1 MFKNIVLVIIIG
13 ALGYL
18 AAMVFPP
25 PASWQANVNNLIGGS
40 ESLLSDND
48 SNTNSNSSSEQGSA
62 QENTNPSDNDNAN
75 DSEQQSDETLFV
87 QQDLLFS
94 PVNSVEQS
102 TLVLGAFTNS
112 ELANHAIAQI
122 NLQNDAEQHAFKL
135 PTGTEGVLVTIGK
148 YDSLQAATKAKLDIE
163 AFHNINLQLAKYPE
177 KAPPEKD
184 ENAQMAEN
192 LIEVL
197 QSLQSQ

>member
-1 MFKNIVLVIIIG
+1 MFKNIVLVVIIG

-18 AAMVFPP
+18 AAMMFPP
-25 PASWQANVNNLIGGS
+25 PASWQANVDNLIGGS
-40 ESLLSDND
+40 ETLLSDND
-48 SNTNSNSSSEQGSA
+48 TNSSSEQGSA

-75 DSEQQSDETLFV
+75 DSEQQSDESLFV

-94 PVNSVEQS
+94 PVNNAEQS
-102 TLVLGAFTNS
+102 TLVLGVFTNS

-163 AFHNINLQLAKYPE
+163 AFHNINLQLVKYPE